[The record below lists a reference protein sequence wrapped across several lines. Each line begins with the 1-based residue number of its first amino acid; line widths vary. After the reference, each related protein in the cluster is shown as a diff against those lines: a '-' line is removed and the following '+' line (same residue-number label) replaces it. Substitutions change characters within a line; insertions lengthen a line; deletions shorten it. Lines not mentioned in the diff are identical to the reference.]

1 MAGYIGNN
9 PADTSVRIARQI
21 YTTSGSTTDFTFAAG
36 YDPGYIEV
44 YVNGSR
50 QTEGTN
56 FTANDGSTFVILNG
70 GVGAGV
76 TVEAAAYKAFN
87 LANVSLSEVTD
98 VDDLTI
104 SGQITAATGDIGIAT
119 ITAAGIDIGVGIF
132 TGDGSGLTG
141 VASTDNIT
149 TSTPAEF
156 QQINVSGISTVGVLT
171 VTTSAVVGS
180 AVTVTATAITVDPA
194 VTTTID
200 GDVNFQGGNYNIARS
215 RANSSIDFDD
225 NAKARFGTG
234 ADFAVYFDGTDSFI
248 DSDAGVLKM
257 MSVGGAQIYGTYLN
271 VYNAAGSETI
281 AEFAADGACNL
292 YFDNSK
298 KFATKTDGVTIT
310 GECEATSFAGDGSA
324 LSGVGGEND
333 ITSCLFI

>member
-21 YTTSGSTTDFTFAAG
+21 YTTSGSQTDFTFAAG

-56 FTANDGSTFVILNG
+56 FTANDGSVFTILNG

-119 ITAAGIDIGVGIF
+119 ITASGIDIGVGIF

-156 QQINVSGISTVGVLT
+156 QQINVSGIATVGVATLS
-171 VTTSAVVGS
+171 TSVVVGS

-194 VTTTID
+194 VTATFS
-200 GDVNFQGGNYNIARS
+200 GDINFQGGNYNIARS

-234 ADFAVYFDGTDSFI
+234 DDLSIYHDASNSIISNAGGELLIDGDVVSLRSTSGTNESYFYGSVG
-248 DSDAGVLKM
+248 AGVTL
-257 MSVGGAQIYGTYLN
+257 
-271 VYNAAGSETI
+271 
-281 AEFAADGACNL
+281 FW
-292 YFDNSK
+292 DNSEK
-298 KFATKTDGVTIT
+298 LRTKTDGVTIT

>member
-9 PADTSVRIARQI
+9 PSDTSVRIARQI
-21 YTTSGSTTDFTFAAG
+21 YTTSGSQTDFTFAAG
-36 YDPGYIEV
+36 YDPGYIEI

-56 FTANDGSTFVILNG
+56 FTANDGSVFTILNG

-87 LANVSLSEVTD
+87 LASVSLREVTD

-104 SGQITAATGDIGIAT
+104 SGQIAAGTGDIGIAT

-156 QQINVSGISTVGVLT
+156 QQVIVGGIATVGVLT

-225 NAKARFGTG
+225 NAKARFGTS
-234 ADFAVYFDGTDSFI
+234 ADGLEIYHNGTHSYI
-248 DSDAGVLKM
+248 SDNGTGSLIVLADDFYVQDTSTASM
-257 MSVGGAQIYGTYLN
+257 IQAIEGAQVQLH
-271 VYNAAGSETI
+271 YNGNKKIETT
-281 AEFAADGACNL
+281 N
-292 YFDNSK
+292 
-298 KFATKTDGVTIT
+298 TGVTVT
-310 GECEATSFAGDGSA
+310 GECAATSFAGDGSA

>member
-21 YTTSGSTTDFTFAAG
+21 YTTSGSQTDFTFAAG

-44 YVNGSR
+44 YVNGSK

-56 FTANDGSTFVILNG
+56 FTANDGSVFTILNG

-76 TVEAAAYKAFN
+76 TVEASAYKAFN

-119 ITAAGIDIGVGIF
+119 ITASGIDIGVGIF

-156 QQINVSGISTVGVLT
+156 QQINVSGIATVGVATLS
-171 VTTSAVVGS
+171 TSVVVGS

-194 VTTTID
+194 VTATIN

-234 ADFAVYFDGTDSFI
+234 DDLSIYHDASNSIISNSGGELLIDGDVVSLRSTSGTNESYFYGSVG
-248 DSDAGVLKM
+248 AGV
-257 MSVGGAQIYGTYLN
+257 
-271 VYNAAGSETI
+271 TI
-281 AEFAADGACNL
+281 FW
-292 YFDNSK
+292 DNNEK
-298 KFATKTDGVTIT
+298 LRTKTDGVTIT